1 MAKKMRER
9 LIIKQNKIV
18 SSGNEK
24 SNQIVEKAI
33 LQIERFF
40 GKKIDFN
47 IIFLETREEMDKLHS
62 EIFGKGYKSEDWVVG
77 GVFDDNTVYIF
88 QEEVYS
94 KVSSHLQ
101 ETFFATLV
109 HEITHIFIRKLF
121 NFYFPIWL
129 NEGIAYVVAEQDKE
143 PLEKKQDLVEAY
155 TEQEWIQT
163 NPYLT
168 AGKFVRFLFEKYGK
182 DKLFELLVKLNSNKK
197 REIFEQKFKEI
208 FGKSFNSIWN
218 EWI

>member
-1 MAKKMRER
+1 M
-9 LIIKQNKIV
+9 
-18 SSGNEK
+18 
-24 SNQIVEKAI
+24 
-33 LQIERFF
+33 
-40 GKKIDFN
+40 
-47 IIFLETREEMDKLHS
+47 
-62 EIFGKGYKSEDWVVG
+62 
-77 GVFDDNTVYIF
+77 
-88 QEEVYS
+88 
-94 KVSSHLQ
+94 
-101 ETFFATLV
+101 V

-121 NFYFPIWL
+121 NLHFPVWL

-143 PLEKKQDLVEAY
+143 PLEKKQDLVKAY
-155 TEQEWIQT
+155 TEQEWMQT

-168 AGKFVRFLFEKYGK
+168 AGKFVRFLFEEYGK